1 MFRIILF
8 RQEALHQHRLW
19 VLLHDFLLTVET
31 LCVCRR
37 KQRVKGCKSRT
48 EPCREHSGAENAAFC
63 AHDAEAARSSSAKVR
78 RSLPWGSAGKR
89 QSDRTVTMGG
99 IVLQSRE

>member
-1 MFRIILF
+1 MC
-8 RQEALHQHRLW
+8 AD
-19 VLLHDFLLTVET
+19 VN
-31 LCVCRR
+31 
-37 KQRVKGCKSRT
+37 KGSKGASLART
-48 EPCREHSGAENAAFC
+48 EPCREHSGAESAAFC
-63 AHDAEAARSSSAKVR
+63 AHDADAEAAPSSSAKVR